1 MKAKLILPILLLAV
15 NLISAQTNWE
25 EPKHRKQGKSI
36 LAKEWQDGTS
46 RTYGA
51 FGMSV
56 IFKNPSLLNDYFAE
70 YVNKR
75 PWLNIAPSVQSFI
88 PEFNIGFGE
97 TFSNK
102 TKIEL
107 NAYYRWFNTES
118 EGISPLTDESSSRKF
133 RLVNRGIQLII
144 LKHHKSLSDVLNFG
158 LGLDFKQTRIN
169 SSFNHSVSNGND
181 LILSSWTV
189 DLLPEL
195 RYTPSFLK
203 EYFDFYLRA
212 NMPLILTDL
221 GKFNEKF
228 ELEFD
233 KEKYYD
239 WGLSVGM
246 KITLY

>member
-1 MKAKLILPILLLAV
+1 MKIKFILPILILTVKVL
-15 NLISAQTNWE
+15 SAQANWE
-25 EPKHRKQGKSI
+25 EPKHRKQEKSI

-70 YVNKR
+70 YANKR
-75 PWLNIAPSVQSFI
+75 SWLNTTPNVQSYI

-144 LKHHKSLSDVLNFG
+144 LKHHKSMLKDLNFG

-181 LILSSWTV
+181 LILSKWTI

-212 NMPLILTDL
+212 NMPLFLTDL
-221 GKFNEKF
+221 GNFNEKF
-228 ELEFD
+228 ELEFE

-239 WGLSVGM
+239 WGLAAGM